1 MMPFGLTNDPV
12 MLQRFMNYDNN
23 ILSEK
28 AYIKSFLFPLISS
41 FANAVRIQQLKSV
54 EQVKQLTISN
64 ATMAASKNLRP

>member
-28 AYIKSFLFPLISS
+28 ANIKLLLFPLISS

>member
-41 FANAVRIQQLKSV
+41 FANAVRIQQLESV
-54 EQVKQLTISN
+54 EQVKQLRISN
-64 ATMAASKNLRP
+64 ATIAADKNLRP